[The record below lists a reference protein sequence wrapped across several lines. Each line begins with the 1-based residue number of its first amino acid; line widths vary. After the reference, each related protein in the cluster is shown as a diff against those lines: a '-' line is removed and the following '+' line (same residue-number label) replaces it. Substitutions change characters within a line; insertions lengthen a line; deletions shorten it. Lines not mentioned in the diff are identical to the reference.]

1 MAEEPGT
8 PGDADVVAKAGESA
22 AADTTP
28 STHEDHPRAA
38 SPVAPAAPTPR
49 RPLAL
54 RIVLITAVV
63 VLIAGVIVA
72 ASVGLQNLKRV
83 ENAEA
88 NLNAAQRLLDSAEEN
103 LTTVDEAV
111 RAEITSEIATQSAE
125 AIPLAGKT
133 RADALAASTL
143 IEEAL
148 PDLKEEL
155 RPLAEAVQDSA
166 DARAAMM
173 VEAPVILE
181 ADGKAARAMLP
192 ADQAVVEIKTAE
204 DLVAKAVASFN
215 KHTKAGVRQSTAY
228 SKEAES
234 HLNAAKSLLA
244 TATAE
249 FPEADFSAFNAY
261 IDAKIGLVAMSKEID
276 SLWLAGS
283 IEASNKKLD
292 AYNKRDAEVLAMAKA
307 LPASVRDP
315 IADAYER
322 LTAEA
327 NDRYFEARERA
338 RAAGE
343 RVADLK
349 EQAETN

>member
-8 PGDADVVAKAGESA
+8 PAGADGVVQAGEPTATSTTPTMNEDQPQTGSPVTPA
-22 AADTTP
+22 AA
-28 STHEDHPRAA
+28 
-38 SPVAPAAPTPR
+38 TPR
-49 RPLAL
+49 RPLAV
-54 RIVLITAVV
+54 RIILVAAVV
-63 VLIAGVIVA
+63 VLVAGVIVA
-72 ASVGLQNLKRV
+72 ASFGVQSLRRV
-83 ENAEA
+83 ANAKA
-88 NLNAAQRLLDSAEEN
+88 NLNAAQRLLDTAEEN

-143 IEEAL
+143 IVEAL
-148 PDLKEEL
+148 PDLREEQ

-249 FPEADFSAFNAY
+249 FPEVDFSSFNAY
-261 IDAKIGLVAMSKEID
+261 IDAKIGLIAMSKEID